1 MKAAILAMAGL
12 FAYAAADAAAAGAGP
27 ATTVVTLLGTSS
39 TSFSCVTSDG
49 RDCHYLVVHALC
61 NERFVAPGQKERVC
75 TYSEAAPAFRL
86 KSGERKTV
94 GNLASDYLYTMKVG
108 VAPTV
113 DDVLRNPVKH

>member
-1 MKAAILAMAGL
+1 MKAVILVIASLATFAVFPAG
-12 FAYAAADAAAAGAGP
+12 AAGTPP
-27 ATTVVTLLGTSS
+27 ATTVVTLFGTSS

-75 TYSEAAPAFRL
+75 TYSEAAPPFRI
-86 KSGERKTV
+86 KSGERKTI

-113 DDVLRNPVKH
+113 DDVLRNPMKR